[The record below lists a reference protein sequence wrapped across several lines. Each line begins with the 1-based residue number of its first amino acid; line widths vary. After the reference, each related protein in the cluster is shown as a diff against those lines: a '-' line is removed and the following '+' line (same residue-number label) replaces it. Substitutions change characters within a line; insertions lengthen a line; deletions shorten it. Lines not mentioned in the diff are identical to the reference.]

1 MLYKAH
7 VSESLV

>member
-1 MLYKAH
+1 MLYEAH

>member
-7 VSESLV
+7 VSEILV